1 MKIAIAVA
9 STDKEAQIEDRA
21 ARSAY
26 YLIVDTE
33 NGQSGTLVNPAA
45 QAERAA
51 GQEAAAFLVSEGV
64 NRVVA
69 GDFGPK
75 FRTALQHAGIAC
87 EVSTGKASDLV
98 KQLLD

>member
-1 MKIAIAVA
+1 MKIAIAVDT
-9 STDKEAQIEDRA
+9 TDIEAQIEDRA
-21 ARSAY
+21 ARAPY

-33 NGQSGTLVNPAA
+33 NGRSGALANPAA

-51 GQEAAAFLVSEGV
+51 GQAAAAFLVSEGV
-64 NRVVA
+64 NKVVA

-75 FRTALQHAGIAC
+75 FRAALQHAGIAC
-87 EVSTGKASDLV
+87 EVSAGMASDLV

>member
-9 STDKEAQIEDRA
+9 STDKEAQIEERA
-21 ARSAY
+21 ARAAY

-33 NGQSGTLVNPAA
+33 NGHSRTLVNPAA
-45 QAERAA
+45 EAERAA
-51 GQEAAAFLVSEGV
+51 GQEAAAFLVSEAV
-64 NRVVA
+64 NKVVA

-75 FRTALQHAGIAC
+75 FRAALQHAGIAC
-87 EVSTGKASDLV
+87 EVSTGMASGLI